1 MFIHS
6 TYKYFSLQDYA
17 DRTWDD
23 MGAGLGI
30 NIARPQGL
38 PQMQA
43 QSSTGPSDEPP
54 NMVGQIIG
62 DFFGYDPLGTSYS
75 MIPDY
80 SESQHVLQTPPDTQE
95 IEPEVDVPQLGR
107 GQRAHNSPKR
117 YYPSDRKNKPD
128 KKHRR

>member
-1 MFIHS
+1 
-6 TYKYFSLQDYA
+6 
-17 DRTWDD
+17 

-38 PQMQA
+38 PQMQP

-54 NMVGQIIG
+54 NMVGQIME
-62 DFFGYDPLGTSYS
+62 DFFGYDPMGTSSS

-95 IEPEVDVPQLGR
+95 IEPEVDVLQLGR
-107 GQRAHNSPKR
+107 GHRAHNSPKR
-117 YYPSDRKNKPD
+117 HEPSGRKNKPV
-128 KKHRR
+128 KKHRQRRS